1 MTWLVFP
8 PKGRIG
14 LRDSPCPWS
23 FEIPAGVDR
32 YQVLREAR
40 DATSYLYRILKLQ
53 VALMAEASSIDR
65 SPLDAELDEEPE
77 IADTMLALGRR
88 EIAEAM
94 RSVEAAGYDA
104 RSVAVLRAG
113 LLPLTF
119 DLFGWT
125 LLRRRAGG
133 ERHVVGFWGRHER
146 DRSSSPIRSFDR
158 ATMTA
163 TTSSGNRYELIGDPS
178 EDRLEDVRVRRWLA
192 RHELSRNDVE
202 IIEVEGLVM
211 RYVLRS
217 WCIFRAPSGEVHLN
231 GLSVFS
237 CERPVSSPVRSFD
250 AATRTAVTA
259 SGNVYEL
266 KAELG
271 FHPDAWWVRREWLHR
286 NGLLETDVVP
296 IGADHLRPTT
306 EDGT

>member
-32 YQVLREAR
+32 CQVLREAR
-40 DATSYLYRILKLQ
+40 DATSYLYRILKLR

-65 SPLDAELDEEPE
+65 SPLDPELDEEPE

-94 RSVEAAGYDA
+94 RRVATGYDA

-125 LLRRRAGG
+125 LLRVRADG
-133 ERHVVGFWGRHER
+133 ERHVVGFWGRHGR
-146 DRSSSPIRSFDR
+146 DRSSSPIRSFDG

-192 RHELSRNDVE
+192 RHEFSRNEVE
-202 IIEVEGLVM
+202 IIEVGDL
-211 RYVLRS
+211 
-217 WCIFRAPSGEVHLN
+217 
-231 GLSVFS
+231 
-237 CERPVSSPVRSFD
+237 
-250 AATRTAVTA
+250 
-259 SGNVYEL
+259 
-266 KAELG
+266 
-271 FHPDAWWVRREWLHR
+271 
-286 NGLLETDVVP
+286 
-296 IGADHLRPTT
+296 
-306 EDGT
+306 